1 MQSHEVAFTIVD
13 LIEPRLPVNYRG
25 SSLAH
30 QVGIPWEYVIEGV
43 FSEQEQ
49 RIYELTQDALEIAML
64 QAMGRVPHG
73 PDGRGGP

>member
-49 RIYELTQDALEIAML
+49 RIYELTQDALGKCRLEVAKGL
-64 QAMGRVPHG
+64 LATTP
-73 PDGRGGP
+73 PLLT